1 MRGFLTT
8 DFIARHDD
16 AVAELVEWIAPGG
29 SGTARTFAGIESAP
43 GSIAKLC
50 EGANDGKLII
60 RL

>member
-8 DFIARHDD
+8 DFVARYDE

-43 GSIAKLC
+43 GSIAKLYESAN
-50 EGANDGKLII
+50 EGS
-60 RL
+60 